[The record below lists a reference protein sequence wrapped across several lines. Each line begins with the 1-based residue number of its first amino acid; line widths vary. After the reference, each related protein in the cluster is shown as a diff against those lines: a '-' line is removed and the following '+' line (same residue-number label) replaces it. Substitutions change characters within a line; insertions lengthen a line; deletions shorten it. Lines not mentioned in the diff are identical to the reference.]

1 MNTRPTETGAIRPAS
16 STLSDNTEAFTPSIP
31 FDNPV
36 SSVPMETVS
45 TSGDTSAVQEK
56 IDKVQEKMEEI
67 APIGNL
73 TMGKE
78 FFRDL
83 LLQANKEGSLFAHKP
98 HASAV

>member
-1 MNTRPTETGAIRPAS
+1 
-16 STLSDNTEAFTPSIP
+16 
-31 FDNPV
+31 
-36 SSVPMETVS
+36 METAS

-83 LLQANKEGSLFAHKP
+83 LLQANKEGSLFAQKP